1 MRTSSLKKE
10 TDLRK
15 LLAIRSLQIQVAV
28 LEIERSR
35 TRDISRNLTENVGG
49 KEDGSQKV
57 VPMNH

>member
-10 TDLRK
+10 TDLRE

-35 TRDISRNLTENVGG
+35 TRDISKNLTENGG
-49 KEDGSQKV
+49 G
-57 VPMNH
+57 